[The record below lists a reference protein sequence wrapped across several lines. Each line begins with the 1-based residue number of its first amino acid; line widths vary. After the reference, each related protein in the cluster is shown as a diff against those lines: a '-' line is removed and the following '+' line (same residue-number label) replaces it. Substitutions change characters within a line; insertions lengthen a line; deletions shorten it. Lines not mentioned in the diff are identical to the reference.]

1 MSKFRLACWACISLL
16 ALSVAPAAWARVQ
29 ESNRPERVVL
39 IFIDTLRADH
49 LGTYGYARAT
59 SPAIDQ
65 FAKGAVVFDAA
76 HSVAPW
82 TLPAAKAVL
91 SGRHP
96 DWWDASATLQG
107 RLRAQGFKT
116 ALFSANNWLS
126 PDVGMRR
133 DWDTFQLQHGAP
145 AEVQVDR
152 AMQWLGQHSN
162 DDVFLVLHLM
172 DAHQPYHEPPAYRR
186 LFAGDP
192 VAPLGEDVR
201 DRLALAGLISPAAR
215 QYVIDR
221 YDNNLR
227 SIDDSL
233 RKVFAALD
241 RWDVVMLFSD
251 HGEEFWDHGSFGH
264 GHTLYEELMRVP
276 LVVRAP
282 GLTPRRVSEPVS
294 LLDLTPTVLDLLR
307 RPVKGLDGQ
316 SLVPLLR
323 GDPAARVRFAQRAL
337 PMGWPLYGT
346 VRWGVL
352 TGQRKYNTLGSQ
364 EFLYDLALDPG
375 ERINRV
381 FGRSWAD
388 TAQHRAAL
396 GRALTREVGLTL
408 RGSSDAKEQRDG
420 PEVLVRCR
428 VAGGWRR
435 TWAGHDPDIASAASI
450 TIDGDAVLMQW
461 PEGYRHG
468 RQLYALPAKPMTTVA
483 PSLRCEVHDGRGWT
497 AVPLATDGLPA
508 GVERRPL
515 WNGTVQTINQVTL
528 ELSVVPVPPE
538 NLPQPKPLDDRTF
551 EALRSIGYVGQ

>member
-1 MSKFRLACWACISLL
+1 MSKCRVASWAIGSLL
-16 ALSVAPAAWARVQ
+16 ALCIAPAALARIQ

-76 HSVAPW
+76 RSVAPW

-96 DWWDASATLQG
+96 DWWDNTATLQG
-107 RLRAQGFKT
+107 RLRAQGFRT

-126 PDVGMRR
+126 PEVGMRR
-133 DWDTFQLQHGAP
+133 DWDTYQLQHGAP

-152 AMQWLGQHSN
+152 AIQWLGQHAN

-172 DAHQPYHEPPAYRR
+172 DAHQPYREPPAYRR

-192 VAPLGEDVR
+192 VAPLGEEVR
-201 DRLALAGLISPAAR
+201 DRLALAGLTVPAAR

-227 SIDDSL
+227 YVDDSL
-233 RKVFAALD
+233 RKLFTALD
-241 RWDVVMLFSD
+241 RWDIVMLFSD

-276 LVVRAP
+276 LIVRAP

-294 LLDLTPTVLDLLR
+294 LLDLTPTLLDLLR

-323 GDPAARVRFAQRAL
+323 GDPSARARFAQRAL

-346 VRWGVL
+346 VRWGAL
-352 TGQRKYNTLGSQ
+352 TGQRKYSTLGSQ
-364 EFLYDLALDPG
+364 EFLYDLARDPK
-375 ERINRV
+375 ERINQAS
-381 FGRSWAD
+381 GRSWAE
-388 TAQHRAAL
+388 TASQRAAL
-396 GRALTREVGLTL
+396 GKALTREAGLAL
-408 RGSSDAKEQRDG
+408 RGSADAKNQSDG
-420 PEVLVRCR
+420 PGVLLRCR
-428 VAGGWRR
+428 VPGGWRR
-435 TWAGHDPDIASAASI
+435 AWAGHDPDIASAAEV
-450 TIDGDAVLMQW
+450 TIDGEIMLMQW

-468 RQLYALPAKPMTTVA
+468 RQLYALPAKPMPTVVTL
-483 PSLRCEVHDGRGWT
+483 LRCEVHDGRGWA
-497 AVPLATDGLPA
+497 AVSLVSDGLSS
-508 GVERRPL
+508 GLERRPL
-515 WNGTVQTINQVTL
+515 WNGTVQTINQLTL

>member
-1 MSKFRLACWACISLL
+1 MSKFRLAAWVCVSLL
-16 ALSVAPAAWARVQ
+16 ALFVAPSAWTRIQ

-96 DWWDASATLQG
+96 DWWDATATLQG

-116 ALFSANNWLS
+116 AFFTANNWLA

-133 DWDTFQLQHGAP
+133 DWDTYQLQHGAL

-152 AMQWLGQHSN
+152 ALQWLGQHSN

-172 DAHQPYHEPPAYRR
+172 DAHQPYHEPPTHRR

-192 VAPLGEDVR
+192 VAPLGEEVR
-201 DRLALAGLISPAAR
+201 GRLELAKLTVPAAR

-221 YDNNLR
+221 YDNSLR
-227 SIDDSL
+227 YIDDSL

-251 HGEEFWDHGSFGH
+251 HGEEFWDHDSFGH
-264 GHTLYEELMRVP
+264 GHTLYEELLRVP

-282 GLTPRRVSEPVS
+282 GLKPSRVSEPVS
-294 LLDLTPTVLDLLR
+294 LLDLTPTVLDLIR

-316 SLVPLLR
+316 SLVPLMH
-323 GDPAARVRFAQRAL
+323 GDTTARARFAQRAL
-337 PMGWPLYGT
+337 PMGWPLYGA

-352 TGQRKYNTLGSQ
+352 RGQSKYNTLGPK
-364 EFLYDLALDPG
+364 EFLFDLAHDPG
-375 ERINRV
+375 ERVNRV
-381 FGRSWAD
+381 SGRTWTE
-388 TAQHRAAL
+388 TAPQRAVLAKGLNRDIEVAL
-396 GRALTREVGLTL
+396 RVIGEARDR
-408 RGSSDAKEQRDG
+408 SDG
-420 PEVLVRCR
+420 PGVLVRCR
-428 VAGGWRR
+428 VPGGWRR
-435 TWAGHDPDIASAASI
+435 TWAGHDPDIASRADA
-450 TIDGDAVLMQW
+450 TIDGELVLMEW
-461 PEGYRHG
+461 PQDYRQG
-468 RQLYALPAKPMTTVA
+468 RQLYALPARPVNA
-483 PSLRCEVHDGRGWT
+483 VLRSLRCEVHDGRGW
-497 AVPLATDGLPA
+497 AVVPLSIEGQAA
-508 GVERRPL
+508 GTARSPL
-515 WNGTVQTINQVTL
+515 WSGTVQTINQVTL
-528 ELSVVPVPPE
+528 DLSVVPVPPGD
-538 NLPQPKPLDDRTF
+538 LPRPMPLTLRMF
-551 EALRSIGYVGQ
+551 EELRSVGYVGQ